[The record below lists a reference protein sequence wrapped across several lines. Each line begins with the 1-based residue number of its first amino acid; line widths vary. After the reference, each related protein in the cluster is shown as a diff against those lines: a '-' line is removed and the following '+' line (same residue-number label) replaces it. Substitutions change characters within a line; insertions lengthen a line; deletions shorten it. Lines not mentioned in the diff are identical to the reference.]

1 MKIIFRLIIL
11 SILTPLAAFAQSKT
25 VTGTIN
31 DEMGMPLLGVVIQV
45 KGSKKSWSHHKF

>member
-11 SILTPLAAFAQSKT
+11 SILTPLTAFAQSKT

-31 DEMGMPLLGVVIQV
+31 DEMGATSSGSCDSS
-45 KGSKKSWSHHKF
+45 KGL